1 VPEGRATIVPV
12 PAPDVLFQERLIPR
26 WPAWL
31 FCGGLILMI
40 AGAYGAAL
48 GARTGWI
55 LGIGL
60 AAAAVLGTL
69 WLSPVIR
76 VTADALQAGPAV
88 LPRTAVGSIEVLDRE
103 AAARARGPEA
113 DARTYV
119 LLRSLHA
126 GTAVRVQLTDPTD
139 PHPNWLLTTA
149 RPDELAEAL
158 SS

>member
-1 VPEGRATIVPV
+1 
-12 PAPDVLFQERLIPR
+12 
-26 WPAWL
+26 
-31 FCGGLILMI
+31 MI

-55 LGIGL
+55 LGVGL
-60 AAAAVLGTL
+60 ATAAILGTL

-76 VTADALQAGPAV
+76 VTADALQAGPAM
-88 LPRTAVGSIEVLDRE
+88 LPRATITSVEVLDRE

-113 DARTYV
+113 DARAYV

-126 GTAVRVQLTDPTD
+126 GTAVRVHLADPTD

-149 RPDELAEAL
+149 RPAELAEAL